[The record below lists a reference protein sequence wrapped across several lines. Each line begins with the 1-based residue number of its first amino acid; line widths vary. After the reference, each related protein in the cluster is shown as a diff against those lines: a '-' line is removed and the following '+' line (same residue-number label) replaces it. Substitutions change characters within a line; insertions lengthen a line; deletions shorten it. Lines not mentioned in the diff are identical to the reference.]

1 MEMEG
6 NLSGKQF
13 LEGAPWHR
21 LRSHL
26 HGDLVM
32 PSDAGYERAK
42 QLELAQ
48 FDATSPQAVAYCET
62 PADAATCLAFAQ
74 DHGLRLAARSG
85 GHSLGGHSTT
95 PGLVIDVSRLNAI
108 TVRPD
113 TVTLGPGAQN
123 VDVLGALS
131 PRGLAVVGGG
141 CPTVAAGGFLLGGG
155 LGFLT
160 PSLGM
165 ACDAMTSAQVV
176 LADGQVVTASAG
188 SHPDLYW
195 ALRGGGGG
203 NFGIVTSYTLTH
215 APLTTVHTAFLS
227 FGHDDALDMVD
238 GFAQWLADAPRTV
251 GGSCFITLT
260 DAAAGTTPTSM
271 VSVVATGT
279 VAEFET
285 ELGRLLSLTGVP
297 ASRTGGTMPY
307 QDLMMTIYGG
317 AELTVP
323 QCHREGA
330 TPEGRLPRAQLGLE
344 RSRLFGAPTTRDVW
358 ARALAVFDAERVAG
372 QLHQLQV
379 GPAGGAVRDL
389 GRTDTAY
396 VHRDSLFTVNFLTWV
411 HQGEVTEEARA
422 AGQRWVDAGF
432 GAVDPY
438 SNGETHQNWIDP
450 VLGDWEQ
457 SYYAENHARL
467 TQVKRTYDPGRLFRF
482 AQGIR

>member
-1 MEMEG
+1 MKWG
-6 NLSGKQF
+6 DLSETQF
-13 LEGAPWHR
+13 LEGVPWHR

-26 HGDLVM
+26 HGDLVL
-32 PSDAGYERAK
+32 PADAGYERAK

-48 FDATSPQAVAYCET
+48 FDATCPQAVAYCES

-74 DHGLRLAARSG
+74 DHELRPAARSG
-85 GHSLGGHSTT
+85 GHSLGGYSTT

-113 TVTLGPGAQN
+113 AVTLGPGAQN
-123 VDVLGALS
+123 VDVLDALT
-131 PRGLAVVGGG
+131 PQGLAVVGGG

-165 ACDAMTSAQVV
+165 ACDALTSARVV
-176 LADGQVVTASAG
+176 LANGRTVTASAD

-203 NFGIVTSYTLTH
+203 NFGIVTSYTLGP
-215 APLTTVHTAFLS
+215 APLPTVHLAGLAF
-227 FGHDDALDMVD
+227 GYDHALDMVN

-271 VSVVATGT
+271 ITLVATGT
-279 VAEFET
+279 LAEFEA
-285 ELGRLLSLTGVP
+285 ELGLLLSLTGTP
-297 ASRTGGTMPY
+297 ASRTAGTMAY
-307 QDLMMTIYGG
+307 RDLLMTVFGC
-317 AELTVP
+317 AEWTVP
-323 QCHREGA
+323 ECHREGV

-379 GPAGGAVRDL
+379 GPAGGAVCDL

-411 HQGEVTEEARA
+411 HEGTVTEEAKA

-432 GAVDPY
+432 DAIDRH

-450 VLGDWEQ
+450 MLGDWEQ

-467 TQVKRTYDPGRLFRF
+467 TQVKRTYDPNRVFRF